1 MVVIY
6 NCKSEMQASATV
18 PCVRTRSYSQF
29 CGLAH
34 ALELVGER
42 WALLVV
48 RDLICSPKRFTDLR
62 RGLPRIP
69 SNILSTRL
77 KELES
82 AGIIR
87 RRVLPRPESS
97 VVYELTEY
105 GRELEDIVLRL
116 GLWGAKS
123 LREPSPEDTTNS
135 DSLMLGLRATFQP
148 EAARGLEAAYELR
161 FGDMVVHAL
170 VDDGGLEVGEGPP
183 SEDAD
188 LVLET
193 GPGLR
198 SVMAGETS
206 LDEAIDAGALR
217 FDGDRELLDRFVEVF
232 RIPPVQAA
240 GAS

>member
-1 MVVIY
+1 M
-6 NCKSEMQASATV
+6 
-18 PCVRTRSYSQF
+18 RTRNYGQF

-34 ALELVGER
+34 ALDLVGER

-48 RDLICSPKRFTDLR
+48 RDLILAPKRFTDLR

-82 AGIIR
+82 AGVIR
-87 RRVLPRPESS
+87 RRVLPRPQSS

-123 LREPSPEDTTNS
+123 LRDPTPEDTINT
-135 DSLMLGLRATFQP
+135 DSLLLGLRAVFQP
-148 EAARGLEAAYELR
+148 EAARGLQAAYEVR
-161 FGDMVVHAL
+161 VGDMVVHAR
-170 VDDGGLEVGEGPP
+170 VDDGALEVGEGPP
-183 SEDAD
+183 PEGAE

-193 GPGLR
+193 DGALR
-198 SVMAGETS
+198 SVLAGATS
-206 LDEAIDAGALR
+206 LDEAIETGALR
-217 FDGDRELLDRFVEVF
+217 FDGDRDALDRFVEVF
-232 RIPPVQAA
+232 RIPPVRVADPTR
-240 GAS
+240 S